1 MQKDYRGQGFMSCV
15 ESLSRESLR
24 VAVVGLG
31 KMGLLHASILN
42 VLPNVQ
48 LIAMCDKSAIVRKF
62 CKKVLNGVHVVDDVK
77 KLSGL
82 DLDAV
87 FVTTPISSHFSVIKA
102 IYSKGIARNVFVEK
116 TLASSYD
123 KAKEL
128 CQLVQSFG
136 GVNMVGYQRRL
147 NVSFRKAKDLLTQEA
162 IGEIASFS
170 AYAYSSDLLRDKKNS
185 KSSVFRGGV
194 LRDLGAHVVDLALM
208 FFGDLTVDPARQKS
222 ATDRDSEDSVY
233 LRVKGSNG
241 LEGEFNIS
249 WCMENYRLPEFGLLI
264 KGSKGIIRVN
274 DDKVELKLDD
284 GDPST
289 WYRHD
294 LDDNVDF
301 LLGAPEFFRED
312 KCFVKSVLDGRNA
325 DPSFCNASKVDY
337 IIDQVKYGAGK
348 NE

>member
-1 MQKDYRGQGFMSCV
+1 MSCV
-15 ESLSRESLR
+15 ETLNRKSLR
-24 VAVVGLG
+24 IAVIGLG

-48 LIAMCDKSAIVRKF
+48 LIATCDKSAVVRKF
-62 CKKVLNGVHVVDDVK
+62 CKRMFDGVHVVDDVE
-77 KLSGL
+77 KLSDL
-82 DLDAV
+82 NLDAV
-87 FVTTPISSHFSVIKA
+87 YVTTPISSHFSVIKA
-102 IYSKGIARNVFVEK
+102 IYSKGVARNVFVEK

-123 KAKEL
+123 KAREL
-128 CQLVQSFG
+128 CQLAQSFG

-147 NVSFRKAKDLLTQEA
+147 NVSFKKAKDLLTQGI
-162 IGEIASFS
+162 IGEVTSFD
-170 AYAYSSDLLRDKKNS
+170 AYAYSSDLLRNKKNS

-194 LRDLGAHVVDLALM
+194 LRDLGAHVVDLALL
-208 FFGDLTVDPARQKS
+208 FFGDLTVDSARQKS

-264 KGSKGIIRVN
+264 KGSKGIVKVN
-274 DDKVELKLDD
+274 DDKVELRLDD
-284 GDPST
+284 GKSST

-294 LDDNVDF
+294 LSDNVDF
-301 LLGAPEFFRED
+301 LLGAPEYFRED
-312 KCFVKSVLDGRNA
+312 KCFVKSVLDGRNIE
-325 DPSFCNASKVDY
+325 PSFYTASKVDY
-337 IIDQVKYGAGK
+337 IIDQVKYRSSE